1 MGFYCRAE
9 SWVQLMSPG
18 PQGYP
23 AIIPANVDMTGLR
36 QELLADHVA
45 APADQEPALR
55 ALVARAQ
62 SDGHDLNVV
71 VLTEPQPNFTY
82 YRDIA
87 TQLQSEV
94 GGTVLVIGPNSV
106 GSSSADFSRVV
117 QEQAMDDLTL
127 QNPSVAATQM
137 YEELTSPQID
147 WTLVTILL
155 IVVTIIGAV
164 LARARTIRARRRR
177 GEVAQPVTQSS
188 PSAASASGEDVASA
202 TSSSTH

>member
-1 MGFYCRAE
+1 
-9 SWVQLMSPG
+9 
-18 PQGYP
+18 
-23 AIIPANVDMTGLR
+23 MTGLR

-55 ALVARAQ
+55 ALVARAK

-71 VLTEPQPNFTY
+71 VLTVPQPNFTY

-137 YEELTSPQID
+137 YDELTSPQID
-147 WTLVTILL
+147 WTLVTVAL

-164 LARARTIRARRRR
+164 LARVRTVRARRRR
-177 GEVAQPVTQSS
+177 GEATQPVTQPS
-188 PSAASASGEDVASA
+188 PSAASPSDEDASSS

>member
-1 MGFYCRAE
+1 
-9 SWVQLMSPG
+9 
-18 PQGYP
+18 
-23 AIIPANVDMTGLR
+23 
-36 QELLADHVA
+36 
-45 APADQEPALR
+45 
-55 ALVARAQ
+55 
-62 SDGHDLNVV
+62 
-71 VLTEPQPNFTY
+71 
-82 YRDIA
+82 
-87 TQLQSEV
+87 
-94 GGTVLVIGPNSV
+94 
-106 GSSSADFSRVV
+106 
-117 QEQAMDDLTL
+117 MDDLTL

>member
-1 MGFYCRAE
+1 
-9 SWVQLMSPG
+9 MSPG
-18 PQGYP
+18 PQAYP

-55 ALVARAQ
+55 ALVARAK

-71 VLTEPQPNFTY
+71 VLTVPQPNFTY

-137 YEELTSPQID
+137 YDELTSPQID
-147 WTLVTILL
+147 WTLVTVAL

-164 LARARTIRARRRR
+164 LARVRTVRARRRR
-177 GEVAQPVTQSS
+177 GEATQPVTQPS
-188 PSAASASGEDVASA
+188 PSAASPSDEDASSS

>member
-1 MGFYCRAE
+1 
-9 SWVQLMSPG
+9 MSPG

-23 AIIPANVDMTGLR
+23 AIIPANVDMTALR

-55 ALVARAQ
+55 ALVARAE

-71 VLTEPQPNFTY
+71 VLTVPQPNFTY

-137 YEELTSPQID
+137 YDELTSPQID
-147 WTLVTILL
+147 WTLVTLL
-155 IVVTIIGAV
+155 LVIVTIIGAV
-164 LARARTIRARRRR
+164 LARVRTVRARRRR
-177 GEVAQPVTQSS
+177 GEVAQPAAQ
-188 PSAASASGEDVASA
+188 PPRSAESTSGDDVVSA
-202 TSSSTH
+202 TESSAR

>member
-1 MGFYCRAE
+1 
-9 SWVQLMSPG
+9 MSPG

-23 AIIPANVDMTGLR
+23 AIIPTNVDMTALR

-55 ALVARAQ
+55 ALVARAK

-71 VLTEPQPNFTY
+71 VLTEAQPNFTY

-87 TQLQSEV
+87 TQLHSEV

-106 GSSSADFSRVV
+106 GSSSTDFSRVV

-137 YEELTSPQID
+137 YDEMTSPQID
-147 WTLVTILL
+147 WTLVTVLL

-164 LARARTIRARRRR
+164 LARVRTVRARRR
-177 GEVAQPVTQSS
+177 SDD
-188 PSAASASGEDVASA
+188 AARSVVEASDPGTE
-202 TSSSTH
+202 SSSTPGLSADSSAAGSSAR

>member
-1 MGFYCRAE
+1 
-9 SWVQLMSPG
+9 MSPG

-55 ALVARAQ
+55 ALVARAR

-106 GSSSADFSRVV
+106 GSSSTDFSRVV

-164 LARARTIRARRRR
+164 LARVRTIRSRRRR
-177 GEVAQPVTQSS
+177 GEVTQPSQ
-188 PSAASASGEDVASA
+188 SAASASDEDVASA
-202 TSSSTH
+202 TSSSTR